1 MTTSRARLV
10 AAISVVLLAA
20 ALSGGLT
27 GCGAADPLTPSGE
40 TGRGANTG
48 TSTGTSEACVD
59 WVHFRTPD
67 EAAADAGVVLR
78 GSVVERDGTAPMF
91 GAEANRW
98 LFDVEKV
105 LARPEPSGGVEPPP
119 EVEVSPGD
127 RIAVVSTPETCSAG
141 GPYPDG
147 DPLDPATGP
156 GGPGGSVIVLLS
168 DGDGQGGEGDLH
180 LITPFQGVLVP
191 GAGGSLP
198 GEWPAP

>member
-1 MTTSRARLV
+1 M

-40 TGRGANTG
+40 TGRGANTGTSTETSTETSTG

-127 RIAVVSTPETCSAG
+127 RIAVVSTPETCRAAKETS
-141 GPYPDG
+141 
-147 DPLDPATGP
+147 T
-156 GGPGGSVIVLLS
+156 
-168 DGDGQGGEGDLH
+168 
-180 LITPFQGVLVP
+180 
-191 GAGGSLP
+191 
-198 GEWPAP
+198 